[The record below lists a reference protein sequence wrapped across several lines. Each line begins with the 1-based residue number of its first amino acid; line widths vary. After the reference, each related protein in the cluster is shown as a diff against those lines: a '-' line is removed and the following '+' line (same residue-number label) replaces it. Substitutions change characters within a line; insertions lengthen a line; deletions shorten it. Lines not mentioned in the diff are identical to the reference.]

1 MDKKK
6 LLEFRETCIKLVLA
20 TDMMFHFAHVKEL
33 KQLID
38 LNTEVS
44 PNNDNKVIN
53 FSSILTPTNKLMI
66 MKMLMHMCDVSN
78 PLKNEKLS
86 QIWGQRCVM
95 EFFIQGDKEKKLGYP
110 LASELFDRDV
120 LNYHKSQVGF

>member
-20 TDMMFHFAHVKEL
+20 TDMMFHFTHVKEL

-38 LNTEVS
+38 LNTEIS

-66 MKMLMHMCDVSN
+66 MKMLVHMCDVSN

-86 QIWGQRCVM
+86 
-95 EFFIQGDKEKKLGYP
+95 
-110 LASELFDRDV
+110 
-120 LNYHKSQVGF
+120 